1 MGAPMQVEPVNL
13 IDILEHAAR
22 IHSDGE
28 VVSRLIEDSSIH
40 RTTYGEILPRTKQL
54 ANALKNL
61 GVDKG
66 DRVATLAWNG
76 YRHVESW
83 FAIFGQGAVYHT
95 LNPRLHPDQLIYII
109 NHAEDRFLL
118 TDLSFVPIL
127 EKIAKDLPTIEG
139 YIIMTDRA
147 HMPDTSLENVH
158 CYEELLAAET
168 AEFDWPRFPED
179 TPCGLCYTS
188 GTTGNPKGVMYTH
201 RSIYLHSLAVNSKDC
216 IGLSPNSSALVVV
229 PMFHANAWGMIQA
242 APMCGAKM
250 ILPGAG
256 MDGKSIYELIDG
268 EQANLSAAVP
278 TVWTML
284 LDYMEK
290 ENKTIECME
299 EVIIGGSA
307 APRSMID
314 IFGRKYGV
322 DVLHAWG
329 MTEMNPLGTVNRQK
343 AFMKK
348 LSAEEQLDYKCKQGY
363 PPFGV
368 QMKIIDD
375 DDNELPRDGVAFGR
389 LMVKGPWVV
398 ETYYKFDEP
407 AVDADGW
414 FDTGDVATLDS
425 HGMMEITDRAKDVI
439 KSGGEWISS
448 VILENEAVGHP
459 GITIAAV
466 IGIAHPKW
474 EERPL
479 LIVVPKDGAV
489 LEKAEIIEFM
499 SDKVAKWWLPDDVV
513 FVEEIPLTASGKISK
528 LNLRKQFV
536 DYKFPD

>member
-13 IDILEHAAR
+13 IDILEHAAC
-22 IHSDGE
+22 IHGDGE
-28 VVSRLIEDSSIH
+28 VVSRLIEDNSVH

-54 ANALKNL
+54 ANALKKL
-61 GVDKG
+61 GVEKG

-127 EKIAKDLPTIEG
+127 EKIAKDIPTIEG

-147 HMPDTSLENVH
+147 HMPETSLDNVY
-158 CYEELLAAET
+158 CYEELLAAEA
-168 AEFDWPRFPED
+168 AEFNWPRFPED
-179 TPCGLCYTS
+179 TPSGLCYTS

-329 MTEMNPLGTVNRQK
+329 MTEMNPLGTVNRPK
-343 AFMKK
+343 AFMKD
-348 LSAEEQLDYKCKQGY
+348 LNAEEQLDYKCKQGY

-375 DDNELPRDGVAFGR
+375 NDNELPRDGVAFGR

-407 AVDADGW
+407 AVDAEGW
-414 FDTGDVATLDS
+414 FDTGDVATLDQY
-425 HGMMEITDRAKDVI
+425 GLMEITDRAKDVI

-448 VILENEAVGHP
+448 VILENEAVGYP

-489 LEKAEIIEFM
+489 LEKDAIIAFL

-513 FVEEIPLTASGKISK
+513 FVDEIPLTASGKISK

-536 DYKFPD
+536 DYKFPV

>member
-13 IDILEHAAR
+13 IDILEHAAC
-22 IHSDGE
+22 IHGDGE
-28 VVSRLIEDSSIH
+28 VVSRLIEDSSVH

-54 ANALKNL
+54 ANALKKL
-61 GVDKG
+61 GVEKG

-95 LNPRLHPDQLIYII
+95 LNPRLMVEQLIYII

-127 EKIAKDLPTIEG
+127 EKISEHIPTIEG

-147 HMPDTSLENVH
+147 HMPDTSLDNVY
-158 CYEELLAAET
+158 CYEELLAAEK

-179 TPCGLCYTS
+179 TPSGLCYTS

-216 IGLSPNSSALVVV
+216 IGLSPDTSALVVV

-242 APMCGAKM
+242 APMCGAKL
-250 ILPGAG
+250 ILPGAA

-268 EQANLSAAVP
+268 EQANMSAAVP

-284 LDYMEK
+284 LEYMEK
-290 ENKTIECME
+290 ENKTIECMK
-299 EVIIGGSA
+299 EVVIGGSA

-314 IFGRKYGV
+314 IFDRKYGV

-329 MTEMNPLGTVNRQK
+329 MTEMNPLGSVNRQK
-343 AFMKK
+343 AFMKD
-348 LSAEEQLDYKCKQGY
+348 LSVEEQLDFKCKQGY
-363 PPFGV
+363 PPFGI
-368 QMKIIDD
+368 QMKIVDD

-389 LMVKGPWVV
+389 LLVKGPWVV
-398 ETYYKFDEP
+398 DSYYKIDEP
-407 AVDADGW
+407 AIDAQGW
-414 FDTGDVATLDS
+414 FDTGDVATLDPY
-425 HGMMEITDRAKDVI
+425 GLMEITDRAKDVI

-459 GITIAAV
+459 DITIAAV

-479 LIVVPKDGAV
+479 LVVVPKEGAE
-489 LEKAEIIEFM
+489 LSKDEIIKFM
-499 SDKVAKWWLPDDVV
+499 TGKVAKWWLPDDVV
-513 FVEEIPLTASGKISK
+513 FVDEIPLTASGKISK

-536 DYKFPD
+536 DYKFPV